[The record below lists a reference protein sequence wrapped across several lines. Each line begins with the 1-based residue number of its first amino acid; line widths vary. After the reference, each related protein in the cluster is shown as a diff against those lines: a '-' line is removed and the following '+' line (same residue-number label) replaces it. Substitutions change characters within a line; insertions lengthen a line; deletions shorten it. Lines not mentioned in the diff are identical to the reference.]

1 MKLSTLRGA
10 FFLIIF
16 NVMRYIYFLMIP
28 IISWGQI
35 NEINNSDF
43 YRSGNFL
50 LKELAQN
57 NNPEIEGNPY
67 LNKKFEEGKILFK
80 NGNEY
85 STLIR
90 LNMGTQKFEIK
101 NSISKEEYE
110 FTLDETAN
118 IQLNNKKYGIY
129 SLNFEGSVNIM
140 VLEEIKKGNEFSL
153 FYYPK
158 KNIEIPK
165 KRESP
170 APASGFEKNIL
181 PEWKDYS
188 YYIISYRDKHYR
200 VINSH
205 NKFSKL
211 EIFKG
216 FDYKNYRKR
225 NKLNL
230 KSRESLIDLINELN
244 K

>member
-1 MKLSTLRGA
+1 MK
-10 FFLIIF
+10 
-16 NVMRYIYFLMIP
+16 YIYLLIVPFLG
-28 IISWGQI
+28 WNQI
-35 NEINNSDF
+35 TEINNSDF

-57 NNPEIEGNPY
+57 SNPDIKGNPY
-67 LNKKFEEGKILFK
+67 QDKEFKSGKIIFE

-101 NSISKEEYE
+101 NSANNEEYE
-110 FTLDETAN
+110 FRLDETAS
-118 IQLNNKKYGIY
+118 IQLDNKNYKIH
-129 SLNFEGSVNIM
+129 SLNFEGSVKIM
-140 VLEEIKKGNEFSL
+140 VLEEIVVGKEFSL

-165 KRESP
+165 KRETP
-170 APASGFEKNIL
+170 APASGFEKDDL

-188 YYIISYRDKHYR
+188 YFIISCKDKNYR

-205 NKFSKL
+205 TKFSKL
-211 EIFKG
+211 NLFKN
-216 FDYKNYRKR
+216 FNYQDYRKR

-230 KSRESLIDLINELN
+230 KSRESLVDLINELN
-244 K
+244 T

>member
-1 MKLSTLRGA
+1 
-10 FFLIIF
+10 
-16 NVMRYIYFLMIP
+16 MIP

-35 NEINNSDF
+35 NEIKNSDF

-57 NNPEIEGNPY
+57 NNLEIEGNPY

-110 FTLDETAN
+110 FELDETAN

-140 VLEEIKKGNEFSL
+140 VLEEIIKGNKFSL

-165 KRESP
+165 K
-170 APASGFEKNIL
+170 
-181 PEWKDYS
+181 
-188 YYIISYRDKHYR
+188 
-200 VINSH
+200 
-205 NKFSKL
+205 
-211 EIFKG
+211 
-216 FDYKNYRKR
+216 KR
-225 NKLNL
+225 
-230 KSRESLIDLINELN
+230 KSRSSLRF
-244 K
+244 